1 MATVQE
7 PVPRAAAR
15 TDLVTAVLLVVGV
28 TQLATGVLAFVAPGA
43 FYDLVAGYP
52 PENHHFLKDLGSW
65 SVALGAVALYGA
77 RRADWRTPLLGLLA
91 IQYLLHTVSHV
102 IDAGDSDPG
111 WHSTLALVTQ
121 GFGAVLLIAL
131 FLRERAR

>member
-1 MATVQE
+1 MATVPD
-7 PVPRAAAR
+7 PVARASAQ
-15 TDLVTAVLLVVGV
+15 TDVVTVVLLVVGF

-52 PENHHFLKDLGSW
+52 PENHHFVKDVGSW
-65 SVALGAVALYGA
+65 NVALGAIALYGA

-91 IQYLLHTVSHV
+91 LQYALHTVSHV

-111 WHSTLALVTQ
+111 WHSTFALITQ
-121 GFGAVLLIAL
+121 GFGAVLLFAL
-131 FLRERAR
+131 FLRERSR